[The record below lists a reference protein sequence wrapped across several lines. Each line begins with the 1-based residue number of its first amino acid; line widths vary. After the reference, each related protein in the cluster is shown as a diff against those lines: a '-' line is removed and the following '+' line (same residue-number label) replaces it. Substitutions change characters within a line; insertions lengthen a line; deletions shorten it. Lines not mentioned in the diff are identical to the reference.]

1 MKREIMPEKY
11 EFQLREEYWN
21 NGWKDTFAIKARIS
35 PKKDAFCNARGAK
48 KQRELTSGK
57 IYEGVEVSHRLGAGG
72 FGSDGLVFYCYV
84 VRNDVGQIA
93 RYYERGMFMNSSNMR
108 EKRLKEILE

>member
-57 IYEGVEVSHRLGAGG
+57 IYEGVEVVHK
-72 FGSDGLVFYCYV
+72 FGDSGVVFYCYV
-84 VRNDVGQIA
+84 IRNDAGEIA
-93 RYYERGMFMNSSNMR
+93 RYYEKGMFMNSSNLR
-108 EKRLKEILE
+108 EKRLKDILG